1 MFRLLDWFRKTD
13 ATVKRETVYIAAVT
27 GILSLLLQAG
37 FLVAK
42 HWDYTVLLGNAFG
55 AAAAVGNFFLM
66 GVTVQKAL
74 GREQKSA
81 SNLMKLSQRLRLL
94 MQLGVVVLGVVLPCF
109 NIYAVIIPLF
119 FPRIGIMVRPLI
131 KGEGK

>member
-1 MFRLLDWFRKTD
+1 MLDWFRKTD

-74 GREQKSA
+74 GREKKPA
-81 SNLMKLSQRLRLL
+81 ADLMKLSQTGRLL
-94 MQLGVVVLGVVLPCF
+94 MQLAVIVLGFVLPCL
-109 NIYAVIIPLF
+109 NEYAVIIPLF
-119 FPRIGIMVRPLI
+119 FPTMILL
-131 KGEGK
+131 

>member
-1 MFRLLDWFRKTD
+1 MLDWFRKTD

-74 GREQKSA
+74 GREKKPA
-81 SNLMKLSQRLRLL
+81 ADLMKLSQTGRLL
-94 MQLGVVVLGVVLPCF
+94 MQLAVIVLGFVLPCL
-109 NIYAVIIPLF
+109 NEYAVIIPLF
-119 FPRIGIMVRPLI
+119 FPRIGVMLRPFFA
-131 KGEGK
+131 KNGS